1 MFAGATPLPDAL
13 PATGRAAA
21 PARVACRHC
30 ATPCTPDPAGG
41 ESFCCAGC
49 RTVFALLRE
58 HGLDEFYRLDAAAGR
73 RVAPAGRYDYLND
86 PEVRLRLVDF
96 TSERLERVTF
106 SAPAIHCV
114 ACVWLLEQLFR
125 FRPGLGESRVDF
137 ARREVTVSY
146 DPAQAGPGDV
156 AALLASLGYPPEL
169 RLSALDGRR
178 GAAVPRRLWLQVGV
192 AGFAFGNTMLF
203 ALAEY
208 LGLEAAHASS
218 FRPVFGGLSLLLAV
232 PVVAF
237 SAEDYWRAAWRS
249 LRDRRLAIEVPIA
262 AGLAAI
268 FLWSVAALLRGVPDT
283 YFDSLS
289 GLVFFLLCG
298 RVFQRKTFDRLTF
311 DRDYRDFF
319 PLAACRVTA
328 GGGEERVALSR
339 LQVGDRVRL
348 RHGELIPADARLAAG
363 EALVDYGFVTGESEA
378 VRRAVGETLH
388 AGGRQVGGL
397 IEAELTRPPSQS
409 YLTSLWNHDAFR
421 KVRDETYDT
430 LTNRY
435 SVRFT
440 WTILALALGAGLF
453 WWVAD
458 PARALPAVVGVLIVA
473 CPCALALAAPFTLGA
488 AVRALGRAGLF
499 LRNGGVVEGLARIDT
514 VVFDKTGT
522 LTPTTP
528 RRVEF
533 AGPALGESEQ
543 AAVLALAAQSTHPAA
558 RAVARHLQADALQ
571 ARAEVT
577 RFREHAGRGIEG
589 DVGGV
594 RWRLG
599 SAGWFKSQG
608 LEPRGTDP
616 GQSAVQVACG
626 DECRGVFAITPEL
639 RPEVAGLVR
648 RLAGT
653 HRLALLSGD
662 HDGDRAR
669 FAPLFGDTEAL
680 HFEQSPHD
688 KLGFIR
694 ARQDNG
700 ARVMMV
706 GDGLNDAG
714 ALRQSDVGVAVVEEI
729 GAFSPASDVILAA
742 GDVTRLA
749 DLLAFARGTV
759 GVVRLS
765 FLLSAL
771 YNVVGLSFAATGRLS
786 PVICAVLMP
795 LSTVTVVGIAVG
807 AVRWTAARHGLRP
820 RPEGSSIPVQQPA
833 TEGERP

>member
-1 MFAGATPLPDAL
+1 MFAGTATLAGAPPVTD
-13 PATGRAAA
+13 RAEA

-30 ATPCTPDPAGG
+30 ATPCAPDPAGG
-41 ESFCCAGC
+41 EAFCCTGC
-49 RTVFALLRE
+49 RTVSALLRE

-86 PEVRLRLVDF
+86 PEVRARLVDF
-96 TSERLERVTF
+96 SDGRVERLTF
-106 SAPAIHCV
+106 AVPGIHCV

-137 ARREVTVSY
+137 TQREVAVSY

-178 GAAVPRRLWLQVGV
+178 GSAVPRRLWLQVGV

-208 LGLEAAHASS
+208 LGMDPLHAAA
-218 FRPVFGGLSLLLAV
+218 FRPVFGWLSLLLAA

-268 FLWSVAALLRGVPDT
+268 FLWSVAALIQGAPDT

-319 PLAACRVTA
+319 PLAACRVT
-328 GGGEERVALSR
+328 GDGGEERVALSQLR
-339 LQVGDRVRL
+339 VGDRLRL
-348 RHGELIPADARLAAG
+348 RHGELIPADARLTSG
-363 EALVDYGFVTGESEA
+363 EALVDYSFVTGESEP
-378 VRRAVGETLH
+378 VRRACGETLH
-388 AGGRQVGGL
+388 AGGRQAGGL

-421 KVRDETYDT
+421 KSRDETYDT

-440 WTILALALGAGLF
+440 WTILALAAGTGLF
-453 WWVAD
+453 WAAME
-458 PARALPAVVGVLIVA
+458 PARALPAVVGILIVA

-488 AVRALGRAGLF
+488 AVRALGRAGIF
-499 LRNGGVVEGLARIDT
+499 LRNGGVIESLARIDT

-522 LTPTTP
+522 LTPASP

-533 AGPALGESEQ
+533 AGTDLSESER
-543 AAVLALAAQSTHPAA
+543 AAVLALAVQSSHPAA
-558 RAVARHLQADALQ
+558 RAVARHLRTDSLQ
-571 ARAEVT
+571 ARAEAT
-577 RFREHAGRGIEG
+577 GFREHAGRGVEG
-589 DVGGV
+589 EVDG
-594 RWRLG
+594 RPWRLG
-599 SAGWFKSQG
+599 SRAWFESLG
-608 LEPRGTDP
+608 VPPPTVAPDRA
-616 GQSAVQVACG
+616 AVHVACG
-626 DECRGVFAITPEL
+626 SEWRGAFLITPEL
-639 RPEVAGLVR
+639 RPEVNQLMH

-653 HRLALLSGD
+653 HSLALLSGD
-662 HDGDRAR
+662 HAGDRAR
-669 FAPLFGDTEAL
+669 FAPLFGGAEAL

-688 KLGFIR
+688 KLGFIQ
-694 ARQDNG
+694 ARQDAG

-742 GDVTRLA
+742 GDVPRLA
-749 DLLAFARGTV
+749 DLLAFARGAV
-759 GVVRLS
+759 RVVRLS
-765 FLLSAL
+765 FLLSAI
-771 YNVVGLSFAATGRLS
+771 YNIAGLSFAATGRLS

-795 LSTVTVVGIAVG
+795 LSTVTVVAFAVG

-820 RPEGSSIPVQQPA
+820 RPESSSIPAQQPA

>member
-1 MFAGATPLPDAL
+1 MLAAATTLPDAL
-13 PATGRAAA
+13 PVTDRAAA

-30 ATPCTPDPAGG
+30 ATPCAPDPAGG
-41 ESFCCAGC
+41 EAFCCAGC

-58 HGLDEFYRLDAAAGR
+58 HGLHGFYRLDAAAGR
-73 RVAPAGRYDYLND
+73 RVAPAGRYDYLNE
-86 PEVRLRLVDF
+86 PGVRNRLVDF

-106 SAPAIHCV
+106 AVPAIHCV

-137 ARREVTVSY
+137 ARREVTVGY
-146 DPAQAGPGDV
+146 DPAQTGPGDV

-178 GAAVPRRLWLQVGV
+178 GSAAPRRLWLQVGV

-208 LGLEAAHASS
+208 FGLDAVSAPA
-218 FRPVFGGLSLLLAV
+218 FRPMFGLLGLLLAV
-232 PVVAF
+232 PVVVF

-249 LRDRRLAIEVPIA
+249 VRDHRLAIEVPIA

-268 FLWSVAALLRGVPDT
+268 FLWSLAALVRGAPET

-319 PLAACRVTA
+319 PLAACRVTDD
-328 GGGEERVALSR
+328 GEERVALSR
-339 LQVGDRVRL
+339 LRVGDRLRL
-348 RHGELIPADARLAAG
+348 RHGELIPADARLTAG
-363 EALVDYGFVTGESEA
+363 EALVDYSFVTGEAEP
-378 VRRAVGETLH
+378 VRRSAGETLH
-388 AGGRQVGGL
+388 AGGRQTGGL
-397 IEAELTRPPSQS
+397 IEADITRPPSQS

-421 KVRDETYDT
+421 KARDETHDT

-440 WTILALALGAGLF
+440 WTILALAAGAGLF
-453 WWVAD
+453 WSVQE
-458 PARALPAVVGVLIVA
+458 PARALPAVVGILIVA

-488 AVRALGRAGLF
+488 AVRVLGRAGVF
-499 LRNGGVVEGLARIDT
+499 LRNGGVVESLARIDT

-522 LTPTTP
+522 LTLATP
-528 RRVEF
+528 RRIGF
-533 AGPALGESEQ
+533 DGPALNDPERG
-543 AAVLALAAQSTHPAA
+543 AVLALAVQSTHPAA
-558 RAVARHLQADALQ
+558 RAVARHLQA
-571 ARAEVT
+571 ESIST
-577 RFREHAGRGIEG
+577 RTEAAGFREHTGRGIEIEVHG
-589 DVGGV
+589 CL
-594 RWRLG
+594 WRLG
-599 SAGWFKSQG
+599 SKAWLDSLGITS
-608 LEPRGTDP
+608 PPTI
-616 GQSAVQVACG
+616 SNHAAVHVACG
-626 DECRGVFAITPEL
+626 DKHRGVFLITPEL
-639 RPEVAGLVR
+639 RPEVSGLVR
-648 RLAGT
+648 RLAGAY
-653 HRLALLSGD
+653 RLALLSGD
-662 HDGDRAR
+662 HAGDRAR
-669 FAPLFGDTEAL
+669 FAPLFGDNGDL
-680 HFEQSPHD
+680 HFAQSPHD
-688 KLGFIR
+688 KLGFIHT
-694 ARQDNG
+694 RQEAG

-714 ALRQSDVGVAVVEEI
+714 ALRQSEVGVAVVEEI

-742 GDVTRLA
+742 GDVPRLA
-749 DLLAFARGTV
+749 DVLAFARGAV
-759 GVVRLS
+759 RVVRLS

-795 LSTVTVVGIAVG
+795 LSTVTVVAFAVG
-807 AVRWTAARHGLRP
+807 AVRWTAARHGLSP
-820 RPEGSSIPVQQPA
+820 RPGSSSIPVQQPA